1 MTVANYSNV
10 TVPFVLDGC
19 EIWNFLIILNEY
31 RLNIFVKMSG
41 IFQSRN
47 DEVLVKKKS

>member
-1 MTVANYSNV
+1 MTVANYINV
-10 TVPFVLDGC
+10 TVPFVLGGC
-19 EIWNFLIILNEY
+19 ETSNFLIILNEY

-47 DEVLVKKKS
+47 EEVLVTK